1 MRHRANSTLWLP
13 KNKSLTFTF
22 RIYASTFTCE
32 KYFVKLFYYGQEIQ
46 RELKVLLEKKKN
58 ITVSGSLSFI
68 LIHSLGLNILNLNLC
83 LTLLSMYDCLSDC
96 RIMVSRSHQGEVM
109 KMAEKFKPPGVV
121 TPAGGS
127 GYKVTRSYT
136 HIPPINL
143 IFISDKYY

>member
-1 MRHRANSTLWLP
+1 M
-13 KNKSLTFTF
+13 
-22 RIYASTFTCE
+22 
-32 KYFVKLFYYGQEIQ
+32 KLFYYGQEIQ

-83 LTLLSMYDCLSDC
+83 VTLLSMYDCPSDC

-127 GYKVTRSYT
+127 GYKVNM
-136 HIPPINL
+136 IPL
-143 IFISDKYY
+143 HSGVE